1 VAEVVANAKNLRE
14 FIAENAKM
22 INAKVQPYLSRASAH
37 YRILE
42 LTYEGKLGSEA
53 KPFVDLYVFPVQID
67 DVLSLE
73 VKRLERRKEL
83 LRSNPGKRVEPIE
96 DLVIPENLKLKEWPK
111 PARVSRPE
119 LNVAVTEK

>member
-1 VAEVVANAKNLRE
+1 
-14 FIAENAKM
+14 
-22 INAKVQPYLSRASAH
+22 
-37 YRILE
+37 
-42 LTYEGKLGSEA
+42 
-53 KPFVDLYVFPVQID
+53 
-67 DVLSLE
+67 LSLE